1 MPSKN
6 KNKNKEAG
14 KTLAER
20 VLDEIAE
27 SIINGELAPG
37 SHISEPLMAER
48 YGISRGPLREA
59 LHRLQERGLVT
70 RQAHRGARVA
80 HVSRAVLQQ
89 LFLVRE
95 SLEGLAAREAAVH
108 ATDEEIKHIK
118 VAYARRSATDNS
130 SNSDGSAIFA
140 DADKDFHAAISR
152 AAHNPILNELLCC
165 DIYDRT
171 RFYRSQVR
179 DLPGR
184 RERTIIEHRRILE
197 AIVEHDP
204 EMAELQMRRHI
215 TAAREC
221 LEASLPVNVSAKEA
235 SAGKAATRRGAK
247 TK

>member
-1 MPSKN
+1 MPHKIKNESK
-6 KNKNKEAG
+6 EVR

-27 SIINGELAPG
+27 SIINGELSPG

-59 LHRLQERGLVT
+59 LHRLQERRLVT
-70 RQAHRGARVA
+70 RQAHLGARVA
-80 HVSRAVLQQ
+80 NVSRVVLQQ

-108 ATDEEIKHIK
+108 ATEEEIEHI
-118 VAYARRSATDNS
+118 YAAVPGRSATGNAAKS
-130 SNSDGSAIFA
+130 HRSTVSP
-140 DADKDFHAAISR
+140 DAGKDFHAAISR

-165 DIYDRT
+165 DIYDLT

-184 RERTIIEHRRILE
+184 RERAIIEHRRILE

-215 TAAREC
+215 AAAREG
-221 LEASLPVNVSAKEA
+221 LEASLPVDISAKQA
-235 SAGKAATRRGAK
+235 TAQKSTTRRRAS
-247 TK
+247 T